1 MSLSA
6 HAIIDDFARSSM
18 NCPPSPARITTTAAV
33 EARIAGA
40 CVRSLRYATN
50 SCGMMH
56 DVFGERWA
64 ISNSEKGSSG
74 VGYVVFVVI

>member
-40 CVRSLRYATN
+40 FVRSR
-50 SCGMMH
+50 GMH
-56 DVFGERWA
+56 DG
-64 ISNSEKGSSG
+64 SKKG
-74 VGYVVFVVI
+74 VIWNLDRSWRRS